1 MLTVGRPLYTKSRK
15 PKNDAS
21 PYSPK
26 LEVEIG
32 VNFDWELDV
41 GSLVLLEMGLGSS
54 RRSTI
59 SIRGFLVLAN
69 SCLVSLMLV
78 LSSERSCR
86 TLLRWFRISL
96 PDVRM
101 LHEEFLSGWISN
113 EILIL
118 SSTSVSR
125 LFISL
130 SSFGCFWTGQLV
142 FGHKLHSLAMAQ
154 TRQKGLQS
162 NWCPML
168 SML

>member
-1 MLTVGRPLYTKSRK
+1 MRSDAVGCPAHTKSRK

-26 LEVEIG
+26 LDVEIG
-32 VNFDWELDV
+32 VNLDWELDV

-101 LHEEFLSGWISN
+101 LDEEFLSG
-113 EILIL
+113 
-118 SSTSVSR
+118 
-125 LFISL
+125 
-130 SSFGCFWTGQLV
+130 
-142 FGHKLHSLAMAQ
+142 
-154 TRQKGLQS
+154 
-162 NWCPML
+162 
-168 SML
+168 